1 LNTFT
6 LQYLKMLVYP
16 IYRKLSNDKSFY
28 RILSENEFEEIQ
40 CIGSTRIKTH
50 IKAEKYPEILRIKE
64 MVSCNVPFEQISE
77 EEYYAQELA

>member
-1 LNTFT
+1 
-6 LQYLKMLVYP
+6 MLVYP

-40 CIGSTRIKTH
+40 CIGSTRIKSH
-50 IKAEKYPEILRIKE
+50 YKAEKYPEILRIKE
-64 MVSCNVPFEQISE
+64 MVSCNVPFEKISE

>member
-1 LNTFT
+1 
-6 LQYLKMLVYP
+6 MLVYP

-40 CIGSTRIKTH
+40 CIGSTRIKTN

>member
-6 LQYLKMLVYP
+6 LQYSKMLVYP

-50 IKAEKYPEILRIKE
+50 CKAEKYPEILRIKE